1 MILVADKRD
10 EAQTERLAFLQEVQ
24 HEINTPLAV
33 IKGYTELIGEKLGD
47 DVDPEIK
54 RYLRVIMRNIDRLE
68 SATETAL
75 VKVVG

>member
-1 MILVADKRD
+1 MGEVH
-10 EAQTERLAFLQEVQ
+10 EERLVFLQEVQ

-33 IKGYTELIGEKLGD
+33 IKGYAELIGEKLGD

-54 RYLRVIMRNIDRLE
+54 RYLQVIMRNIDRLE

-75 VKVVG
+75 AKEVG